1 VTFTVRRAG
10 PADAAD
16 IAAAHRDSIIGVGAI
31 YYEPGIVN
39 DWAALVT
46 EELYVR
52 AMSRGERFF
61 IATSEPGSQ
70 PGVLGFSS
78 HRVEEDEHRTAVYV
92 RSTATRRGV
101 GSALFNAAEAAAIAA
116 GAASIHVDASLAAV
130 AFYRASGFEELGHGE
145 HPLPSGRTMA
155 CVFMR
160 KILPKRRSES

>member
-1 VTFTVRRAG
+1 MTFTVRRAG
-10 PADAAD
+10 SADVAA
-16 IAAAHRDSIIGVGAI
+16 IAAAHRDSILGVGAI
-31 YYEPGIVN
+31 YYEPGIVR

-46 EELYVR
+46 EELYIG
-52 AMSRGERFF
+52 AMSRGEVFF
-61 IATSEPGSQ
+61 VATGGPGGE

-101 GSALFNAAEAAAIAA
+101 GSALFKAAEAAALAA

-130 AFYRASGFEELGHGE
+130 AFYRVNGFEEVGRGE

-155 CVFMR
+155 CVFMK
-160 KILPKRRSES
+160 KILPRRRSDS